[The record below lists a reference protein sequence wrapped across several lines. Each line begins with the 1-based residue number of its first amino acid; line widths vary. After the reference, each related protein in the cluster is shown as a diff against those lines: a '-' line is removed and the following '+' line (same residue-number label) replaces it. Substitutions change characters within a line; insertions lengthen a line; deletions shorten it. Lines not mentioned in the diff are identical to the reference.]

1 LVALLNYEVSGDTIT
16 HWAHEAG
23 LDQDR
28 FFLVNLRGRRNP
40 LGDPEDRG
48 RLAQL
53 LRQRGTETLLVDP
66 FGRAY
71 TGQSQNDSGEVG
83 GWLVELDRFTRN
95 DVGARDLIL
104 TTHAGWNQERTRGS
118 SALEDWADS
127 IITMVKDD
135 SDDGNGERYLRAIG
149 RDVDLEEDQL
159 IYDATTRT
167 LTLAGSGSRK
177 ATRDTRRNDKLDK
190 AVLDVVTAEPG
201 LNTTQIGDKVHAAG
215 VSFQRGDVGHAA
227 TRLVD
232 AGHLRMEPGA
242 RNAKKYYPTEN
253 LFDDGKATK

>member
-16 HWAHEAG
+16 HWADEAG

-40 LGDPEDRG
+40 LADLEDRG
-48 RLAQL
+48 RLAKL
-53 LRQRGTETLLVDP
+53 LRQRGTETLLIDP

-71 TGQSQNDSGEVG
+71 TGQSQNDPGEVG
-83 GWLVELDRFTRN
+83 GWLAELDRFTRS

-127 IITMVKDD
+127 IITMTRDD
-135 SDDGNGERYLRAIG
+135 SEDGDGERYLRAIG

-159 IYDATTRT
+159 TYDPNTRT
-167 LTLAGSGSRK
+167 LTLTGSGSRK
-177 ATRDTRRNDKLDK
+177 VTKDTRRHDKLDR
-190 AVLDVVTAEPG
+190 AVLDIVTAEPG
-201 LNTTQIGDKVHAAG
+201 LNTTQIKEKVRAAG
-215 VSFQRGDVGHAA
+215 VSHQQGDIGHAA
-227 TRLVD
+227 TRLVE
-232 AGHLRMEPGA
+232 AGHLRMEPGP
-242 RNAKKYYPTEN
+242 RNAKNYYPTEN
-253 LFDDGKATK
+253 LFDEDTTK